1 MKRLALILIAFT
13 TLSATAQI
21 DTIDNYFQRATNIVT
36 IPAPY
41 GGFAFGMGYDDV
53 GAPFD
58 TILMT
63 ECVGNYYDSIGI
75 ALVSEVLI
83 WFTDTKFVDGPDEL
97 NVRVYGAKTDSM
109 PQGPLKARTYFDL
122 DDVTLNGWTS
132 ISVLEDSGYVSEDF
146 FVALYYNADGI
157 DDTFG
162 IASNDPAFN
171 DGMGERRT
179 RCRLEGVSVW
189 VRAYDLYNGL
199 DADVMIIPVVD
210 FTVGAEELSLPG
222 LRLSAPYPNPA
233 TDEITLSY
241 ELDKPQD
248 VRITGFGLDGKLF
261 YDSGTMVGSS
271 GTNQVTINVA
281 DLPAGNY
288 YYTVYTSGKQLTS
301 KIAVVR

>member
-1 MKRLALILIAFT
+1 MKRVTLLFFLLAAI
-13 TLSATAQI
+13 SAKAQI
-21 DTIDNYFQRATNIVT
+21 DTIDNYFLRATNIVT
-36 IPAPY
+36 PPAPV
-41 GGFAFGMGYDDV
+41 GGYAFGMGYDDV

-83 WFTDTKFVDGPDEL
+83 WFTDVQFVGGPDEL
-97 NVRVYGAKTDSM
+97 NVRVYEAKADSM
-109 PQGPLKARTYFDL
+109 PQWPLLARTYFDL
-122 DDVTLNGWTS
+122 DDVTLNGWTA
-132 ISVLEDSGYVSEDF
+132 ISVLEDSGQISEDF

-171 DGMGERRT
+171 DGMGEKRT
-179 RCRLEGVSVW
+179 RVRLDGVGVW
-189 VRAYDLYNGL
+189 VRAFDLYNGL

-210 FTVGAEELSLPG
+210 FTVGSNELQLPG
-222 LRLSAPYPNPA
+222 LHLSAPYPNPA
-233 TDEITLSY
+233 TEEVTLSY
-241 ELDKPQD
+241 ELDKAQD
-248 VRITGFGLDGKLF
+248 IRITGFGLDGKLF
-261 YDSGTMVGSS
+261 YDSGTIA
-271 GTNQVTINVA
+271 GTPGANQLILDVS

-288 YYTVYTSGKQLTS
+288 YYSVFTSGKRLTS